1 MKYTCF
7 IFLWLLGISVW
18 LTSCTKGDAFK
29 KYMEGGEITY
39 PGRVDTVLAQPGY
52 GRIQLLLVPGND
64 PLVTKFRIFWNS
76 NKDSVEVPAKQ
87 HSGKDTLPV
96 LISGLPEGNY
106 NFTVYSYDKDNN
118 RSVIVNVF
126 GTAYGKSY
134 AGTLVNRTLKSV
146 TQSPDGQKIFL
157 NWGEP
162 AAGEQGIEVTYVSAG
177 GTTQKIIAHA
187 GDNRT
192 VLPDYAERSPLTY
205 RSMYK
210 PDTTAFEFF
219 YPELSAVTLPAFERE
234 LSKAD
239 FKVLPLPTD
248 VKDGGYGW
256 LIDYLWDNNYDVPGF
271 ATQSVIPCWFTI
283 DVGTAAPLSRFKVW
297 QAADRLY
304 NQENVKTFELY
315 GSNSPAPDGSW
326 NSWTMIGAYESVK
339 PSGLPVGQL
348 TDDDITF
355 AKNGESFS
363 VPPGTTAFRYY
374 RFRLLTNWGGAP
386 FMTMGECTFYTH
398 SKK

>member
-1 MKYTCF
+1 MKYIYL

-18 LTSCTKGDAFK
+18 LMSCTKGDAFK

-39 PGRVDTVLAQPGY
+39 PGRVDTVLVQSGY
-52 GRIQLLLVPGND
+52 NRIRLSLVPGND

-76 NKDSVEVPAKQ
+76 NADSLEVPVTQ
-87 HSGKDTLPV
+87 HTGKDTLPV
-96 LISGLPEGNY
+96 LVSGLHEGNY
-106 NFTVYSYDKDNN
+106 NFTIYSYDKDNN
-118 RSVIVNVF
+118 RSVIVNVI

-134 AGTLVNRTLKSV
+134 AGTLVNRTLKSLV
-146 TQSPDGQKIFL
+146 QSPDGKQIIL

-162 AAGEQGIEVTYVSAG
+162 AGGEQGIEVSYVSAA
-177 GTTQKIIAHA
+177 GTSQKIVTAP
-187 GDNRT
+187 GENRT
-192 VLPDYAERSPLTY
+192 VLPDYKELSPLSY

-219 YPELSAVTLPAFERE
+219 YPEPSAVTLPAFERE
-234 LSKAD
+234 LPKAD
-239 FKVLPLPTD
+239 FSVLPLPTD

-256 LIDYLWDNNYDVPGF
+256 LIDYLWDDNYNVPGF

-304 NQENVKTFELY
+304 DLENVKTFELY
-315 GSNSPAPDGSW
+315 GSNNPAPDGSW
-326 NSWTMIGAYESVK
+326 NSWTIIGAYQSVK
-339 PSGLPVGQL
+339 PSGLPAGQL
-348 TDDDITF
+348 SDDDIAF
-355 AKNGESFS
+355 AKEGESFA
-363 VPPGTTAFRYY
+363 VPSGTPAYRYY
-374 RFRLLTNWGGAP
+374 RFKLLTNWGNAQ

-398 SKK
+398 KK